1 MNGETAL
8 RAVLDSRFRGNDGGM
23 HGLTGVP
30 AVFEWG
36 RRTFVMGIVNVSPE
50 SFSGDGVTDV
60 DAAVAQALRFVE
72 DGADILDVGGQSTRP
87 RYSASVEAGG
97 GGTEHALRQAQGER
111 GYEELSVE
119 EELERVLPVIKGIS
133 RVCEVPISV
142 DTYKVAVAEAAI
154 EAGARIINDVW
165 GLKKDA
171 ALAGVAAK
179 HGTPLI
185 LMHNQPEPGY
195 TRLIPDIV
203 ASLRRSVATAMEA
216 GVERDRIIVDPGF
229 GFGKTVEHNLEVLRR
244 LGEIKSALGL
254 PLLLG
259 TSRKSTI
266 GRVLDLPV
274 DERVEGTAATVALGI
289 AEGADIVRVH
299 DVKEMARVARMTDAV
314 VHR

>member
-1 MNGETAL
+1 
-8 RAVLDSRFRGNDGGM
+8 
-23 HGLTGVP
+23 
-30 AVFEWG
+30 
-36 RRTFVMGIVNVSPE
+36 MGIVNVSPE

-60 DAAVAQALRFVE
+60 HEAVMQALRFVE

-97 GGTEHALRQAQGER
+97 AARE
-111 GYEELSVE
+111 YEELSVE
-119 EELERVLPVIKGIS
+119 EELERVLPVIKGIA
-133 RVCEVPISV
+133 RVCDVPISI

-179 HGTPLI
+179 YSTPLI

-195 TRLIPDIV
+195 TRLIPDIA
-203 ASLRRSVATAMEA
+203 ASLRRSVATATDS
-216 GVERDRIIVDPGF
+216 GVERDRIIIDPGF
-229 GFGKTVEHNLEVLRR
+229 GFGKTVSHNLEVLRR
-244 LGEIKSALGL
+244 LGEIKTALGL

-274 DERVEGTAATVALGI
+274 NERVEGTAATIALGI
-289 AEGADIVRVH
+289 ANGADIVRVH

-314 VHR
+314 TALRLSVRDQG

>member
-1 MNGETAL
+1 
-8 RAVLDSRFRGNDGGM
+8 
-23 HGLTGVP
+23 
-30 AVFEWG
+30 
-36 RRTFVMGIVNVSPE
+36 MGIVNVSPE

-60 DAAVAQALRFVE
+60 DEAVMQALRFVE
-72 DGADILDVGGQSTRP
+72 EGADVLDVGGQSTRP
-87 RYSASVEAGG
+87 RYSASVEAGRG
-97 GGTEHALRQAQGER
+97 ETERALRQAQGER

-133 RVCEVPISV
+133 RICDVPISI

-154 EAGARIINDVW
+154 EAGARLINDVW
-165 GLKKDA
+165 GLKKDVG
-171 ALAGVAAK
+171 LTGVAAK
-179 HGTPLI
+179 HGAPLI

-203 ASLRRSVATAMEA
+203 ASLRRSVATATEA

-229 GFGKTVEHNLEVLRR
+229 GFGKTVAHNLEVLRR
-244 LGEIKSALGL
+244 LGEIKSALRL

-274 DERVEGTAATVALGI
+274 EERVEGTAATVALGI
-289 AEGADIVRVH
+289 AQGADIVRVH
-299 DVKEMARVARMTDAV
+299 DVKEMARVARMADAV
-314 VHR
+314 VRR

>member
-1 MNGETAL
+1 M
-8 RAVLDSRFRGNDGGM
+8 
-23 HGLTGVP
+23 
-30 AVFEWG
+30 FEWG
-36 RRTFVMGIVNVSPE
+36 RRTLVMGIVNVSPE
-50 SFSGDGVTDV
+50 SFSGDGVADV
-60 DAAVAQALRFVE
+60 EAAVTQVLRFVE

-87 RYSASVEAGG
+87 RYSATVEAGG
-97 GGTEHALRQAQGER
+97 AAS
-111 GYEELSVE
+111 GYEELSAE
-119 EELERVLPVIKGIS
+119 EELERVLPVIEGIA
-133 RVCEVPISV
+133 RVCDVPISI

-154 EAGARIINDVW
+154 DAGARIINDVW

-203 ASLRRSVATAMEA
+203 ASLRRSVAAATEA
-216 GVERDRIIVDPGF
+216 GVGRDRIIVDPGF
-229 GFGKTVEHNLEVLRR
+229 GFGKTIEHNLEVLRR
-244 LGEIKSALGL
+244 LGEIKAALGL

-289 AEGADIVRVH
+289 AQGADIVRVH
-299 DVKEMARVARMTDAV
+299 DVKEMARVARMTDGV
-314 VHR
+314 VRL

>member
-1 MNGETAL
+1 
-8 RAVLDSRFRGNDGGM
+8 
-23 HGLTGVP
+23 
-30 AVFEWG
+30 
-36 RRTFVMGIVNVSPE
+36 MGIVNVSPE

-60 DAAVAQALRFVE
+60 DAAVTQALRFVGE
-72 DGADILDVGGQSTRP
+72 GADILDVGGQSTRP
-87 RYSASVEAGG
+87 RYSASVEAGE
-97 GGTEHALRQAQGER
+97 TAS
-111 GYEELSVE
+111 GYKELSAE
-119 EELERVLPVIKGIS
+119 EELERVLPVIKGIAA
-133 RVCEVPISV
+133 VCDVPISI

-165 GLKKDA
+165 GLKKGA
-171 ALAGVAAK
+171 ELAGVAAR

-203 ASLRRSVATAMEA
+203 ASLRRSVAVATEG

-229 GFGKTVEHNLEVLRR
+229 GFGKTVAHNLEVLRR
-244 LGEIKSALGL
+244 LGEIKAALRL

-289 AEGADIVRVH
+289 ANGADMVRAH
-299 DVKEMARVARMTDAV
+299 DVKEMARVARMADSIARV
-314 VHR
+314 GRHV

>member
-1 MNGETAL
+1 
-8 RAVLDSRFRGNDGGM
+8 
-23 HGLTGVP
+23 
-30 AVFEWG
+30 
-36 RRTFVMGIVNVSPE
+36 MGIVNVSPE

-60 DAAVAQALRFVE
+60 DTAIAQALRFVE
-72 DGADILDVGGQSTRP
+72 EGADVLDVGGQSTRP

-97 GGTEHALRQAQGER
+97 AAS

-119 EELERVLPVIKGIS
+119 EELERVLPVIRGIE
-133 RVCEVPISV
+133 RACNVPISI

-154 EAGARIINDVW
+154 RAGASIINDVW

-171 ALAGVAAK
+171 ELAGVAAK
-179 HGTPLI
+179 HGTPFI

-203 ASLRRSVATAMEA
+203 ASLRRSVAAATEA
-216 GVERDRIIVDPGF
+216 GVEREKIIVDPGF
-229 GFGKTVEHNLEVLRR
+229 GFGKTVSHNLEVLRR

-266 GRVLDLPV
+266 GRVLDVPV

-289 AEGADIVRVH
+289 AQGADIARVH
-299 DVKEMARVARMTDAV
+299 DVKEMVRVARMADAV
-314 VHR
+314 VRRRAL

>member
-1 MNGETAL
+1 M
-8 RAVLDSRFRGNDGGM
+8 
-23 HGLTGVP
+23 
-30 AVFEWG
+30 FEWG

-60 DAAVAQALRFVE
+60 DAAVMQALRFVE
-72 DGADILDVGGQSTRP
+72 EGADVLDVGGQSTRP

-97 GGTEHALRQAQGER
+97 AAS

-119 EELERVLPVIKGIS
+119 EELERVLPVIKGIA
-133 RVCEVPISV
+133 RVCDVPISV

-171 ALAGVAAK
+171 GLAAVAAK
-179 HGTPLI
+179 YEVPLI

-203 ASLRRSVATAMEA
+203 ASLRRSVATAVEA
-216 GVERDRIIVDPGF
+216 GVEKDRIIIDPGF

-274 DERVEGTAATVALGI
+274 DDRVEGTAATVALGI
-289 AEGADIVRVH
+289 AQGADIVRVH

-314 VHR
+314 VRH

>member
-1 MNGETAL
+1 M
-8 RAVLDSRFRGNDGGM
+8 
-23 HGLTGVP
+23 
-30 AVFEWG
+30 FEWG

-60 DAAVAQALRFVE
+60 ETAVTQALRFVE

-97 GGTEHALRQAQGER
+97 AAS
-111 GYEELSVE
+111 GYEELTIE
-119 EELERVLPVIKGIS
+119 EELERVLPVIKSIAG
-133 RVCEVPISV
+133 VCDVPISI
-142 DTYKVAVAEAAI
+142 DTYKAAVAEAAI
-154 EAGARIINDVW
+154 DAGARIINDVW

-171 ALAGVAAK
+171 VLAHVAAK
-179 HGTPLI
+179 HSTPLI

-203 ASLRRSVATAMEA
+203 ASLRRSVAVATEA
-216 GVERDRIIVDPGF
+216 GVRRDRIIIDPGF
-229 GFGKTVEHNLEVLRR
+229 GFGKTVSHNLEVLRR
-244 LGEIKSALGL
+244 LAEIKSALGL

-289 AEGADIVRVH
+289 AQGADIVRVH
-299 DVKEMARVARMTDAV
+299 DVKEMARVARMTDSV
-314 VHR
+314 VRR

>member
-1 MNGETAL
+1 
-8 RAVLDSRFRGNDGGM
+8 
-23 HGLTGVP
+23 
-30 AVFEWG
+30 
-36 RRTFVMGIVNVSPE
+36 MGIVNVSPE

-60 DAAVAQALRFVE
+60 DAAVSQALRFVE

-87 RYSASVEAGG
+87 RYSASVEAGMARNE
-97 GGTEHALRQAQGER
+97 TPHPSPPPQGR
-111 GYEELSVE
+111 RGLTGYEELSVE
-119 EELERVLPVIKGIS
+119 EELERVLPVIKGIT
-133 RVCEVPISV
+133 RVCDVPLSI

-154 EAGARIINDVW
+154 DAGARIINDVW
-165 GLKKDA
+165 GLKKNA

-179 HGTPLI
+179 HDTPLI
-185 LMHNQPEPGY
+185 LMHNQAEPGY

-203 ASLRRSVATAMEA
+203 ASLRRSVAVATEA
-216 GVERDRIIVDPGF
+216 GVKRDRIIVDSGF
-229 GFGKTVEHNLEVLRR
+229 GFGKTVSHNLEVLRR

-289 AEGADIVRVH
+289 AQGADIVRVH
-299 DVKEMARVARMTDAV
+299 DVKEMVRVARMTDAV
-314 VHR
+314 TALRLSGRDQG

>member
-1 MNGETAL
+1 
-8 RAVLDSRFRGNDGGM
+8 
-23 HGLTGVP
+23 
-30 AVFEWG
+30 
-36 RRTFVMGIVNVSPE
+36 MGIVNVSPE

-60 DAAVAQALRFVE
+60 DEAVMQALRFVDE
-72 DGADILDVGGQSTRP
+72 GADILDVGGQSTRP
-87 RYSASVEAGG
+87 RYSASVEAGR
-97 GGTEHALRQAQGER
+97 GGTGRALRQAQGER
-111 GYEELSVE
+111 GYEELSVD
-119 EELERVLPVIKGIS
+119 EELERVLPVIEGIA
-133 RVCEVPISV
+133 RVCDMPISV

-154 EAGARIINDVW
+154 EAGASVINDVW
-165 GLKKDA
+165 GLKKDV
-171 ALAGVAAK
+171 ALADVAAK
-179 HGTPLI
+179 HGMPLI

-203 ASLRRSVATAMEA
+203 ASLRRSVAIAMEA

-229 GFGKTVEHNLEVLRR
+229 GFGKTVEHNLEVLGR

-289 AEGADIVRVH
+289 AQGADIVRVH
-299 DVKEMARVARMTDAV
+299 DVKEMVRVARMADATV
-314 VHR
+314 RLGRHV